1 MPAIIPNKKEFSA
14 VFQPVLK
21 QLQRAIPSYP
31 NHALACPFPVWK
43 TITIGGKTPHE
54 LYRELG
60 RGGIRVY
67 EPMVK
72 HILCNNILPTLPIP
86 QRLSLVRTTFMDT
99 GFTEQPRREE
109 LLNTELLSMLGLD
122 VCPAETV
129 PNLMY
134 QYPNEEYSLDVYV
147 VAKPIC
153 FSNYSHPNHRVFL
166 EVLDPAGNTVPWF
179 YTDVPE
185 YIDSIVFTPRGCKF
199 RRLITESEYDGQ
211 SLTWKPDNELI
222 FALRT

>member
-86 QRLSLVRTTFMDT
+86 QRLSLVRTTFMDI
-99 GFTEQPRREE
+99 GFTEQPTREE
-109 LLNTELLSMLGLD
+109 LLNTEILSMLGLD

-134 QYPNEEYSLDVYV
+134 QYPNEEYSLDIYV
-147 VAKPIC
+147 VAKPVS
-153 FSNYSHPNHRVFL
+153 F
-166 EVLDPAGNTVPWF
+166 
-179 YTDVPE
+179 TDVPE
-185 YIDSIVFTPRGCKF
+185 HIDSTIFTPRGNKF
-199 RRLITESEYDGQ
+199 RRLITDSEYDGET
-211 SLTWKPDNELI
+211 LAWKPDNELI